1 MTWYG
6 SVVYFC
12 WPVGNHHYRV
22 NKPLAGAARATRS
35 TLGVTA
41 TQCSSDFLFQLAFSL
56 EIQRLINR
64 FRTHVHSLITGIAT
78 AQPPRN
84 LLWRVPIFYHFP
96 DHRAQAWIG
105 INLALFRSKPTQHR
119 FTVRMRGK
127 IYPKFIPVAFKFLA
141 DSASRALKTPSYLA
155 YTFALPVK
163 IKDVSVGTFRISSCR
178 SACIDANRIH
188 SST

>member
-41 TQCSSDFLFQLAFSL
+41 TQCSSDFFFQLAFSL

-64 FRTHVHSLITGIAT
+64 FRTHVHSLITGVAT

-84 LLWRVPIFYHFP
+84 LLWRVPVFHHFP
-96 DHRAQAWIG
+96 NHLTQAWIG

-119 FTVRMRGK
+119 FTVRIRGK
-127 IYPKFIPVAFKFLA
+127 IYPKLIPVAFKFLA
-141 DSASRALKTPSYLA
+141 DSSSRALKTPSYLT

-163 IKDVSVGTFRISSCR
+163 IKDELALFYR
-178 SACIDANRIH
+178 
-188 SST
+188 

>member
-41 TQCSSDFLFQLAFSL
+41 TQCSSDFFFQLAFSL

-64 FRTHVHSLITGIAT
+64 FR
-78 AQPPRN
+78 REC
-84 LLWRVPIFYHFP
+84 PI
-96 DHRAQAWIG
+96 
-105 INLALFRSKPTQHR
+105 LC
-119 FTVRMRGK
+119 VRRLGLQV
-127 IYPKFIPVAFKFLA
+127 I
-141 DSASRALKTPSYLA
+141 RE
-155 YTFALPVK
+155 
-163 IKDVSVGTFRISSCR
+163 SVGVS
-178 SACIDANRIH
+178 H
-188 SST
+188 G